1 MFIHFEIMK
10 NICGAEKGEPA
21 ALLLSPS
28 HTPPLISADFS
39 RQPSGSLFT
48 IFLTAPVQAFCLLI
62 GISGSDIETV
72 GRDKSSYSL
81 YTSFSFLLFVCMLT
95 TVMCQDVFTKAERV
109 LSSSMNEWA
118 STLAA
123 SDTLHPVWSQIL
135 KDPFLRRLLLR

>member
-1 MFIHFEIMK
+1 VK

-48 IFLTAPVQAFCLLI
+48 IFLTSPVQAFCLLSE
-62 GISGSDIETV
+62 ISASDMET
-72 GRDKSSYSL
+72 DI
-81 YTSFSFLLFVCMLT
+81 
-95 TVMCQDVFTKAERV
+95 FTKAEKL

-118 STLAA
+118 STLAT

-135 KDPFLRRLLLR
+135 KDPFLRRLLLRYKFFFQVLRHLRDLLKV